1 MTGYGEK
8 NFFAGEDR
16 ASTAK
21 GYMFMKYFSKKKKGR
36 YPSSCCLISQMK
48 DSSHTEVSPTQRLCR
63 PAPPLIDGQRPGKA
77 SVLHKNIKQQIFNA
91 NADDVSRDIMA
102 IPSLYEKYA
111 RPSSDAQTITS
122 TTAAK
127 AGTSNNIATLR
138 QFDKVFS
145 QKIVLTLLWA

>member
-16 ASTAK
+16 ASTAI

-77 SVLHKNIKQQIFNA
+77 SVLHKNIPRQILNA
-91 NADDVSRDIMA
+91 NADVISRDIVD
-102 IPSLYEKYA
+102 IHSLYAKYA
-111 RPSSDAQTITS
+111 RPSSDAQTVTS

-127 AGTSNNIATLR
+127 SGTSYNITHIKA
-138 QFDKVFS
+138 V
-145 QKIVLTLLWA
+145 